1 MKIIIIQAQGKD
13 EKMMELA
20 DTSSYLVT
28 WLAKL
33 QSKNENNLIRPQN
46 KRNYQEHLKY
56 VFLPAVFKNKAYSEY
71 IFCFGYINYK

>member
-1 MKIIIIQAQGKD
+1 MIIVIIQAQGKD

-33 QSKNENNLIRPQN
+33 QSKNEGNLIRPQ
-46 KRNYQEHLKY
+46 KMSAPK
-56 VFLPAVFKNKAYSEY
+56 
-71 IFCFGYINYK
+71 